1 MFKNIVIVILVFL
14 LCSLLLQNKDNIDL
28 LVGNIAE
35 TKDKVEKGTSYLKKS
50 FDKNFSEKKISIDIP
65 SLQIQM
71 EPIIVKEPF
80 VEGSTNGGIE
90 EDTFFTEK

>member
-50 FDKNFSEKKISIDIP
+50 FDKNFSEKKINIDIP
-65 SLQIQM
+65 SLQIQ
-71 EPIIVKEPF
+71 
-80 VEGSTNGGIE
+80 VEGSTDGGIE
-90 EDTFFTEK
+90 EDTFFKEDNK